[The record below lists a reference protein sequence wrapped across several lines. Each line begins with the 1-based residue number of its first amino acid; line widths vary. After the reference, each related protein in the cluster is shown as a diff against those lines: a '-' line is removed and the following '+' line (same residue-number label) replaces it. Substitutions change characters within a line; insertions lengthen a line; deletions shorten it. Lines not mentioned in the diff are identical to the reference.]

1 MRVNSVQNEPKFGMA
16 FRVNAE
22 GAKKLAEKFHGFSD
36 PRIAEADFVKRFVK
50 PVEKFKSDVI
60 YDGKDVFVRDYHTAD
75 IYQVAAEKPFVDDTS
90 VFYPVKNK
98 AKNDLFFRVEYL
110 KKDNLPDVEK
120 MSHTSDMETRLNY
133 AKEIIKEM
141 GRKESTVESIEET
154 AERLNKIYG

>member
-1 MRVNSVQNEPKFGMA
+1 MRVNSIQNSQNFGMA

-50 PVEKFKSDVI
+50 PVEHFKSEVI
-60 YDGKDVFVRDYHTAD
+60 YDGKDVFVRDHKTAD
-75 IYQVAAEKPFVDDTS
+75 IYEVASGKPLVDDTA

-98 AKNDLFFRVEYL
+98 AKNDLLFKVEYYS
-110 KKDNLPDVEK
+110 KDRVPDIKK
-120 MSHTSDMETRLNY
+120 MSDSNDMETRLNY
-133 AKEIIKEM
+133 AKEIMREI
-141 GRKESTVESIEET
+141 GFHDNTVESVEET